1 MFFLI
6 EKDNPQIDAETF
18 LWSRLAQKTQHASML
33 CTLSQLPEV
42 LPQMPQETIPLG
54 SIDFTNKVLQQKYG
68 VKCMNPVEIPLCLRS
83 PEFLGRNYKICRHDE
98 IPSKGSYFIKD
109 ATQMKGLVHLGNV
122 ERLNRH
128 ALIPEHLYVV
138 SEVVDILSEYRVYII
153 NGEIYAIEYYN
164 GNATILPD
172 AKKIQRMN
180 LMYMMH
186 PDYPLSYTMDV
197 MVTEDGTF
205 LTEVH
210 PTIFSCGLYTTILSP
225 DFLSGYADGLRYVL
239 NHNTPAQIS

>member
-6 EKDNPQIDAETF
+6 EKDNPQIDIETF
-18 LWSRLAQKTQHASML
+18 LWSRLVQQTQHQSML
-33 CTLSQLPEV
+33 CTLSQLTEA
-42 LPQMPQETIPLG
+42 LPQTPHDAIPLG
-54 SIDFTNKVLQQKYG
+54 SIDFTNKVLQQKHG
-68 VKCMNPVEIPLCLRS
+68 VKCMNPVEIPLCLRN
-83 PEFLGRNYKICRHDE
+83 PEFLGRNYKICRYDE
-98 IPSKGSYFIKD
+98 IPRRGSRFIKD
-109 ATQMKGLVHLGNV
+109 ATQMKGLVYLGNV
-122 ERLNRH
+122 EKLNRH

-138 SEVVDILSEYRVYII
+138 SEVVDILSEYRVYIV

-164 GNATILPD
+164 GNAAVLPD

-180 LMYMMH
+180 LMYMMQ

-210 PTIFSCGLYTTILSP
+210 PTLFSCGLYTTILST
-225 DFLSGYADGLRYVL
+225 DFLSGYADGLRYAL